1 MGITIADTYYIKA
14 LDNYPYNLEEMLE
27 NVNYALSY
35 DNEHPEANTL
45 MARFYTNEV
54 PKYDLAKEYA
64 QRALSSDPNCIEA
77 FKALAVVLMYSG
89 ELQELKKVVGYVS
102 TLREAN
108 KYYFEGLLAQTYE
121 AKGKLSKAKKILKN
135 ATHLCVYD
143 DTLESLQNQLS
154 RVKKKLKRFKN

>member
-1 MGITIADTYYIKA
+1 MKI
-14 LDNYPYNLEEMLE
+14 P
-27 NVNYALSY
+27 S
-35 DNEHPEANTL
+35 
-45 MARFYTNEV
+45 
-54 PKYDLAKEYA
+54 
-64 QRALSSDPNCIEA
+64 CIEA